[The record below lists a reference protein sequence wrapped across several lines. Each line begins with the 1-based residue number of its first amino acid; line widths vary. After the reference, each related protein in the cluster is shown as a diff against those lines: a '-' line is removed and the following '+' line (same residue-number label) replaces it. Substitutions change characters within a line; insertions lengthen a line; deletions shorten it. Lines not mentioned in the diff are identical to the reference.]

1 MSKKRKNFDSTRPGA
16 PACLCAGFAVV
27 AYYMN
32 SPGQSQALVEQ
43 CISAATGTKCSVSE
57 FSYSLNPI
65 SVHARG
71 IRLADHTRLF
81 LLGNSRLGDRAFLPR
96 LLHSKKALS

>member
-1 MSKKRKNFDSTRPGA
+1 MSKKRKTLILLGLA
-16 PACLCAGFAVV
+16 LLIALCAGFAVV

-32 SPGQSQALVEQ
+32 SPGEVKALVEQ
-43 CISAATGTKCSVSE
+43 CISAATGTKCSLTE

-71 IRLADHTRLF
+71 IRLADHTRLPEP
-81 LLGNSRLGDRAFLPR
+81 SEPMTR
-96 LLHSKKALS
+96 